1 METMPIKMI
10 SRTIIPPEILQKM
23 EYRPDLEKVEKNGK
37 DRKIKRKVSESDE
50 YESVSDG
57 DSWGSDT
64 EVPLKEKIVDQMEI
78 DAKKF
83 EFSEDIVKM
92 KKYDE
97 NGLLI
102 DGYDY
107 Y

>member
-1 METMPIKMI
+1 
-10 SRTIIPPEILQKM
+10 
-23 EYRPDLEKVEKNGK
+23 
-37 DRKIKRKVSESDE
+37 
-50 YESVSDG
+50 
-57 DSWGSDT
+57 
-64 EVPLKEKIVDQMEI
+64 MEI